1 LFILLSFFLPIII
14 FIAPINVKA
23 IQGNLDLSS
32 AQTSVGKRFAK
43 VFCDAKREGLDSDF
57 ASEYALNNTYL
68 KFVAFPD
75 DDEYLDNLW
84 NFTHNNILDNCG
96 EFVDLNFNKFFNM
109 QELNYDENSTVLNHN
124 DEVIS
129 FKCELQENLQKA
141 MKEFVEDH
149 PNWDQYRILQ
159 AAIAGFLMQK
169 GFQNRDLTRL
179 YIGNMF
185 SMNFKD

>member
-1 LFILLSFFLPIII
+1 MLVYDELKFKKEIFLFILVSIFLPIII

-75 DDEYLDNLW
+75 DDEYLESLW
-84 NFTHNNILDNCG
+84 NFTHNNICL
-96 EFVDLNFNKFFNM
+96 L
-109 QELNYDENSTVLNHN
+109 YTSP
-124 DEVIS
+124 S
-129 FKCELQENLQKA
+129 
-141 MKEFVEDH
+141 
-149 PNWDQYRILQ
+149 P
-159 AAIAGFLMQK
+159 
-169 GFQNRDLTRL
+169 RDR
-179 YIGNMF
+179 G
-185 SMNFKD
+185 

>member
-1 LFILLSFFLPIII
+1 LLVYIGLKLQKGNFFLFILISIFLPIII
-14 FIAPINVKA
+14 FIAPANVKA

-96 EFVDLNFNKFFNM
+96 EFVDINDLKDNLKWES
-109 QELNYDENSTVLNHN
+109 QNHFIKIHK
-124 DEVIS
+124 VYKLI
-129 FKCELQENLQKA
+129 F
-141 MKEFVEDH
+141 
-149 PNWDQYRILQ
+149 
-159 AAIAGFLMQK
+159 
-169 GFQNRDLTRL
+169 
-179 YIGNMF
+179 
-185 SMNFKD
+185 

>member
-1 LFILLSFFLPIII
+1 MFSIYFLIYNKCFYLIRPNWLIFLLVYVELKIKREFFLFIFVSFFLPIII

-96 EFVDLNFNKFFNM
+96 EFVDINDLKDLEIFFKEESLIASNR
-109 QELNYDENSTVLNHN
+109 ELYLPTFENN
-124 DEVIS
+124 
-129 FKCELQENLQKA
+129 
-141 MKEFVEDH
+141 
-149 PNWDQYRILQ
+149 
-159 AAIAGFLMQK
+159 
-169 GFQNRDLTRL
+169 
-179 YIGNMF
+179 
-185 SMNFKD
+185 